1 MSEHLLWDALSLNT
15 KLNIILSEALRSHG
29 SESGLEFVTVC
40 LCNNQKLIEA
50 LKKRGRIWDKNK
62 QETLSSQEMFI
73 ETAALDINSHISW
86 RQKKQDLLT
95 MSGLSLQRPNA
106 H

>member
-1 MSEHLLWDALSLNT
+1 MSEHLLWDALSLDT

-50 LKKRGRIWDKNK
+50 LEKRGRIWDKNK

-73 ETAALDINSHISW
+73 ETAALDINSNNFW

>member
-1 MSEHLLWDALSLNT
+1 MPKHLLWDALSPQT
-15 KLNIILSEALRSHG
+15 KLDIILSEALRSHG
-29 SESGLEFVTVC
+29 LEYGLKYVTAW

-50 LKKRGRIWDKNK
+50 LEKRGRIWDKNK

-73 ETAALDINSHISW
+73 ETATMDINSHIFW
-86 RQKKQDLLT
+86 RKKKQDLLT